1 MAKFS
6 LDSSYLEVVAKMLK
20 EYDLREVS
28 LSDEKSRITIKR
40 GEKKV
45 YSALPAQSGAMG
57 MGGAMFAS
65 ATSPASAQAPQ
76 SSVIVKEDEVAQ
88 ESGMVVPAPV
98 VGTVYLSPRPTAPPF
113 VKVGAKVKE
122 GQTLLIIEA
131 MKIMNQIPA
140 PCSGVVRK
148 IHAANAQPVEFG
160 DALVTIDEG

>member
-6 LDSSYLEVVAKMLK
+6 LDSSYVEVVAKILK

-28 LSDEKSRITIKR
+28 LGDEKARITIKR

-45 YSALPAQSGAMG
+45 YSAALPMHSAMPAAASSLAQATES
-57 MGGAMFAS
+57 S
-65 ATSPASAQAPQ
+65 ASPAVS
-76 SSVIVKEDEVAQ
+76 KEE
-88 ESGMVVPAPV
+88 EGGMVVPAPV
-98 VGTVYLSPRPTAPPF
+98 VGTVYLSPRPNDPNF

-148 IHAANAQPVEFG
+148 MHVANAQPVEFG
-160 DALVTIDEG
+160 DALVTIDEA